1 MDKVILSKNSMR
13 QLIIFLAI
21 FFVDVLLLLACP
33 NLTIAK
39 TMVYTG
45 AFATVTLILTGVLL
59 YNLTKEINFFLLF
72 IIIAYVFEFGQS
84 MATWLG
90 GYDCLNPAWFLNIN
104 NGYFSSQEIW
114 NSFYFSHMIMM
125 CLIVGY
131 ILFYRRTYPNKKS
144 NSVLMAK
151 KECINKQQ
159 IQIGYFLLLL
169 SIIPT
174 FYLLKEDMTTIRT
187 LGYGATLQAA
197 RGGIQKI
204 FSLISELFPVSI
216 IWLLI
221 FDNRKRSQLFVL
233 GIAALYMVLQLAGGS
248 RIQVFRFALVIFLI
262 LSLYY
267 KKITKKNMLLLILLA
282 LVGVF
287 AMSLISS
294 IRTSIYVS
302 TDLQGLI
309 KNAVISL
316 WENNFI
322 IEALKEMG
330 NTQLI
335 NALVIKK
342 CPQEVD
348 LAFGASYLR
357 MLISVVPN
365 IWGGVHPSSIDVD
378 SVFSPLYTNL
388 CGLGSSFIAEAYW
401 NFGFFSVLFCVILGM
416 LFAVHNRKLQKVC
429 ENGENKTKI
438 YLGFYTSFLLIF
450 WVRSSCNGMGR
461 SMVYAMVPIILN
473 RIIMAKTVRGGVRQA
488 KEWLVYICSYVND
501 IPQKLCN
508 AVSLC
513 YLFEREVAV

>member
-1 MDKVILSKNSMR
+1 MILSKNSMK
-13 QLIIFLAI
+13 QLIIFLVI
-21 FFVDVLLLLACP
+21 FFVDILLLLACP

-39 TMVYTG
+39 TMIYTG

-59 YNLTKEINFFLLF
+59 YNLIKEINFFLLF

-90 GYDCLNPAWFLNIN
+90 GYDCLNPAWFLNVN
-104 NGYFSSQEIW
+104 SGYFSSQDIW

-131 ILFYRRTYPNKKS
+131 ILFYRRTYLNQES
-144 NSVLMAK
+144 NSVLK
-151 KECINKQQ
+151 VNEECINKQQ
-159 IQIGYFLLLL
+159 IQIGYFLLFL

-174 FYLLKEDMTTIRT
+174 FYLLKEDMTMIQT
-187 LGYGATLQAA
+187 LGYGATLQATN
-197 RGGIQKI
+197 GGIQKI

-221 FDNRKRSQLFVL
+221 FDNRKQSQLFVI
-233 GIAALYMVLQLAGGS
+233 GITALYMVLQLAGGS

-267 KKITKKNMLLLILLA
+267 KKITKKNMFFLILLA
-282 LVGVF
+282 FVGIF
-287 AMSLISS
+287 TMSLISS

-302 TDLQGLI
+302 KDLQGLI

-316 WENNFI
+316 WGNNFI
-322 IEALKEMG
+322 VETVKELG

-342 CPQEVD
+342 CPEEID
-348 LAFGASYLR
+348 FAYGASYLR

-378 SVFSPLYTNL
+378 SVFSPLYTKL

-401 NFGFFSVLFCVILGM
+401 NFGFFSI
-416 LFAVHNRKLQKVC
+416 LFAVFLGMILAKHDRKLRVIC
-429 ENGENKTKI
+429 ENGKNKTKI

-473 RIIMAKTVRGGVRQA
+473 RIVMAKTVRGGVRQA
-488 KEWLVYICSYVND
+488 KEWLVNICSYTND
-501 IPQKLCN
+501 ILLKLFN
-508 AVSLC
+508 RVSYC
-513 YLFEREVAV
+513 CLFEREAVI